1 MIFTQFINNVKKR
14 KLSNKT
20 NKMKMNASFI
30 VAQLFFQI
38 NDIKEERIYKNT
50 IQNEVLLFKSFY
62 YPAKSYK
69 LYVNF
74 T

>member
-38 NDIKEERIYKNT
+38 NDIKEERMKNT
-50 IQNEVLLFKSFY
+50 IQNEVLLFKSFH
-62 YPAKSYK
+62 YPTKSYK